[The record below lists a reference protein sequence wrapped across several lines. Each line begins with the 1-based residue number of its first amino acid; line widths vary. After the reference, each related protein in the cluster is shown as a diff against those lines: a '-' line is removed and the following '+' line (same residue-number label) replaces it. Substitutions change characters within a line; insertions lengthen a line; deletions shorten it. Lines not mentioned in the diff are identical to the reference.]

1 MKAYLLAFGLGLMLV
16 GNAAAADLYVPQQ
29 SPEPYA
35 ETSAP
40 VQASGWYLRGDVGY
54 AFTDMRGSYYFPGG
68 NYHAYDTADA
78 KDFWTLGLGAGY
90 QITKHFRVDVT
101 GDYGF
106 KSDFHG
112 TTSTTGCGVAVCSSD
127 DHGSVKLLSL
137 LANAYVDLG
146 TWHGVTPYVG
156 AGIGGTHV
164 DWGHFTSVGSAGCDE
179 CGGDYEGKSDWRF
192 TYALM
197 AGASV
202 KLTCNLAFDA
212 SYRYRHI
219 NGGGMSEDFP
229 GGGAGRAYD
238 DGFNVQDVRGGL
250 RYTFGGCA
258 QPQLAAY
265 KPAPMPVY
273 K

>member
-1 MKAYLLAFGLGLMLV
+1 MKSFLLAFGIGLLV
-16 GNAAAADLYVPQQ
+16 AGSATAADLYVPQQ
-29 SPEPYA
+29 APEPYA
-35 ETSAP
+35 QPAP
-40 VQASGWYLRGDVGY
+40 VQTSGWYLRGDIGY
-54 AFTDMRGSYYFPGG
+54 SFNDMRGAYYFPAGG
-68 NYHAYDTADA
+68 YQAYDTTDVGN
-78 KDFWTLGLGAGY
+78 FWMVGLGAGY
-90 QITKHFRVDVT
+90 QVTRHFRVDFT

-112 TTSTTGCGVAVCSSD
+112 TTSSTSCGGTPCGSD

-146 TWHGVTPYVG
+146 NWHGVTPYVG

-164 DWGHFTSVGSAGCDE
+164 DWGHFTSTAVGGCVG
-179 CGGDYEGKSDWRF
+179 CGGAYEGKSDWRF

-202 KLTCNLAFDA
+202 DITCNLKFDA

-219 NGGGMSEDFP
+219 NGGAMTQDFP
-229 GGGAGRAYD
+229 GGNAGRGFD
-238 DGFNVQDVRGGL
+238 KGFNVQDIRGGL
-250 RYTFGGCA
+250 RYTFGGC
-258 QPQLAAY
+258 
-265 KPAPMPVY
+265 PAPQYASYQPAPVY